1 MKLVSMINNLTE
13 AGMLSNYTDVFFLK
27 NDLVSVTNLEKLT
40 KYNKDIILDFSCM
53 VTPKDLNEVI
63 KKINLFI
70 DFNCLFYITDLGLAY
85 YFKEAGCIERV
96 IYDPV
101 TMITNSLDAK
111 EYFDYGF
118 NAIGISNEITLKDT
132 KEIISKTKV
141 KAFLQVFGYRIMF
154 NSRRKLVSL
163 YLDKINKHS
172 KLENM
177 YLKESTR
184 NDFYPITED
193 EYGTKIYRSYCLNL
207 LDGLLDL
214 DLEYAFLTNLNNEFD
229 KYLEVVKNY
238 RNYLNGANLNEC
250 IDKFNTLDIK
260 TEDGF
265 KFKDSI
271 YNKELFFIN

>member
-214 DLEYAFLTNLNNEFD
+214 DLEYAFLTNLNIEFD
-229 KYLEVVKNY
+229 KYLEVVKIY

-271 YNKELFFIN
+271 YNKELF